1 MGVGLSAVFGS
12 KDGAREREREG
23 YELKM
28 ALLNVD
34 EQCIQVLG
42 EQNKFT
48 VAILNFVFSIRKVDN
63 ILTKYLI

>member
-12 KDGAREREREG
+12 KDGARERERYG
-23 YELKM
+23 LKM

-34 EQCIQVLG
+34 EQCVQVLG